1 MANRFESGTAWLA
14 QKLKASASSSAI
26 YHRGAAS
33 CPLGATFGRRETV
46 VESGGLVEQHE
57 QWDFVI
63 TAADLVLGGV
73 VELPREGDRIE
84 AAGRMY
90 EVLPLPGQDC
100 FRPCDP
106 FGIQLRIHTKQ
117 VQA

>member
-1 MANRFESGTAWLA
+1 MANRFESGTKWLA
-14 QKLKASASSSAI
+14 QKLKSSASSSAI
-26 YHRGAAS
+26 YHRGAVS
-33 CPLGATFGRRETV
+33 CPLGATFGRRETI
-46 VESGGLVEQHE
+46 VEAAGIVEQHE

-63 TAADLVLGGV
+63 TAADLVLEGV
-73 VELPREGDRIE
+73 ASLPRSGDWIE
-84 AAGRMY
+84 VAGRKY

-106 FGIQLRIHTKQ
+106 FGTQLRIHTKQ